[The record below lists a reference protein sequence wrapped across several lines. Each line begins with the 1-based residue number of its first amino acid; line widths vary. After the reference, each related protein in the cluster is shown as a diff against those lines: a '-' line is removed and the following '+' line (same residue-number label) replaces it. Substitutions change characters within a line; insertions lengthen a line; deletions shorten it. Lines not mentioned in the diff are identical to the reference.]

1 MSWMFDH
8 KFFGHDTF
16 IVFIEC
22 KIEGRWTIQNWA
34 NHNDNQPA
42 KILYAEDGENCRIHL
57 IEPDG
62 LRRILHFTK
71 GGTLNMNQ
79 NILSYFS
86 QQVDEL
92 TIDEK
97 EQSGKGKTRDKL

>member
-1 MSWMFDH
+1 MIDH
-8 KFFGHDTF
+8 KRFGHDTF
-16 IVFIEC
+16 IVFVEF
-22 KIEGRWTIQNWA
+22 KIEGSWEIVNWA
-34 NHNDNQPA
+34 TNFGTIS
-42 KILYAEDGENCRIHL
+42 ILTATENENCRIHL

-79 NILSYFS
+79 NVLSYFS

-97 EQSGKGKTRDKL
+97 EQAGKGKTRDRL